1 MMTGKKPA
9 FLMFMMATAV
19 GCSFAAEKATDLM
32 SLALKNKA
40 AGKTVL
46 AAEQLQKAI
55 KQANSDMQKNLAR
68 FMLGDCQI
76 ESGQYSQAS
85 ITYQQ
90 LRESDLSGEEMA
102 EATYRLMQAESFA
115 GNQKK
120 ARRLFDEIHKN
131 HRSSPYYELAQSF
144 YQAQKHISV
153 PVTEEKTM
161 PVRRTEPQSPR
172 PEPAKET
179 AIAKAVTDKIVEK
192 PVEEVK
198 EAKPVQPAE
207 PSSEPSVEPVKPA
220 MEVPRPAISAS
231 KPDSA
236 LIETLREALAV
247 EIRENKDDLVP
258 EILRLQDQLK
268 ENHGKPGTDQIL
280 FDLAGLTLEFG
291 ETLEACKLY
300 DQILNQHPTSVNV
313 ERAYYEAIRLRAV
326 LGVHEAVISWGKAFM
341 AAFPASE
348 YGSRVKALLHYSG
361 KNGQI
366 ELIGPPK
373 NQKPLRE
380 KPAVKQPAKT
390 GSAIEKDNLYLQ
402 ASRKMKDGKYNLALA
417 DLKKLAVQYPDSPQI
432 WWDLTLVNVQSEN
445 FPEAETAVKKLLLL
459 DPDNEEANS
468 LLGYIHYRL
477 EDYQQAASAYDRAGE
492 PEGKGVTF
500 FDAKKAAERMKKTVD
515 TDR

>member
-1 MMTGKKPA
+1 MTGKKPV
-9 FLMFMMATAV
+9 FLVLMMAAAA

-55 KQANSDMQKNLAR
+55 KQAKSDMQKNLAR
-68 FMLGDCQI
+68 FMLGDCQV

-85 ITYQQ
+85 ITFEQ
-90 LRESDLSGEEMA
+90 LRQSNLSDEEMA
-102 EATYRLMQAESFA
+102 EATYRLMQSESFS

-120 ARRLFDEIHKN
+120 ARRLFDEIRKN
-131 HRSSPYYELAQSF
+131 HRSSPYYELARAF
-144 YQAQKHISV
+144 YHAQKGISA
-153 PVTEEKTM
+153 PVNEEKAF
-161 PVRRTEPQSPR
+161 PVRKTEPQSPR

-179 AIAKAVTDKIVEK
+179 VIAKAVTEKTIEK
-192 PVEEVK
+192 PVEKAK
-198 EAKPVQPAE
+198 EEKPVQPTA
-207 PSSEPSVEPVKPA
+207 PSVEPVKPA
-220 MEVPRPAISAS
+220 MKVSRPAISSAQA
-231 KPDSA
+231 DSA
-236 LIETLREALAV
+236 LIKTLREALAV

-268 ENHGKPGTDQIL
+268 ENQGKPGTDQIL

-300 DQILNQHPTSVNV
+300 DQILNQHPTSVYV

-326 LGVHEAVISWGKAFM
+326 LGVHEAVISWGKAFL

-348 YGSRVKALLHYSG
+348 YSSRVKALLYYSG

-366 ELIGPPK
+366 ELVPTP
-373 NQKPLRE
+373 NSNKPAIE
-380 KPAVKQPAKT
+380 KPAAKQPAKT
-390 GSAIEKDNLYLQ
+390 GSDIDKDNLYIQ

-432 WWDLTLVNVQSEN
+432 LWDLSLVNVQTEN
-445 FPEAETAVKKLLLL
+445 FPEAENAVKKLLLL

>member
-1 MMTGKKPA
+1 MMTGKKPV
-9 FLMFMMATAV
+9 FLMLMMAAAA

-55 KQANSDMQKNLAR
+55 KQAKSDMQKNLAR

-85 ITYQQ
+85 ITFQQ
-90 LRESDLSGEEMA
+90 LRESNLSDEEMA
-102 EATYRLMQAESFA
+102 EATYRLMQAESFS

-131 HRSSPYYELAQSF
+131 HRSSPYYELAQAF
-144 YQAQKHISV
+144 YQAQKHISA
-153 PVTEEKTM
+153 PVNEEKTV
-161 PVRRTEPQSPR
+161 PVRKTEPQSPR

-179 AIAKAVTDKIVEK
+179 IIAKAIIEKPVEK
-192 PVEEVK
+192 PVEAAK
-198 EAKPVQPAE
+198 ETKPVQPT
-207 PSSEPSVEPVKPA
+207 EPSVEPVRPA
-220 MEVPRPAISAS
+220 IEVSRPAISAA
-231 KPDSA
+231 KEDSA
-236 LIETLREALAV
+236 LIEILREALAV

-258 EILRLQDQLK
+258 EILRFQDQLK
-268 ENHGKPGTDQIL
+268 ENQGKPGTDQIL

-300 DQILNQHPTSVNV
+300 DQILNQHPTSVYV

-326 LGVHEAVISWGKAFM
+326 LGVHEAVVSWGKAFM
-341 AAFPASE
+341 AAFPSSE
-348 YGSRVKALLHYSG
+348 YTSRVKALLHYSG

-366 ELIGPPK
+366 ELVRHPK
-373 NQKPLRE
+373 TLKPSME
-380 KPAVKQPAKT
+380 KPAVQQPTKN
-390 GSAIEKDNLYLQ
+390 GSAIEKDSLYLQ
-402 ASRKMKDGKYNLALA
+402 ASRKMKDGKYNLAMA
-417 DLKKLAVQYPDSPQI
+417 DLKKLAAQYPDSPQI

-445 FPEAETAVKKLLLL
+445 FPEAENAVKKLLLL